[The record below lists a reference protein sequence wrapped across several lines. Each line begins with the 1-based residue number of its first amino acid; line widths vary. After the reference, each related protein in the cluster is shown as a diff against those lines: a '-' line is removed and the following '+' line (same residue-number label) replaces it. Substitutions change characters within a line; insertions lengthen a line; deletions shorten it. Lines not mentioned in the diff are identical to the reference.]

1 MKTQETLQKKM
12 DEQQE
17 KDIHGTETKI
27 AHKVLKVTQA
37 SNNEGNLNET

>member
-1 MKTQETLQKKM
+1 M

-27 AHKVLKVTQA
+27 AHNVLKVTQA